1 MKEPDESRFLS
12 ASNEP
17 SCIACPVA
25 AVLSPANL
33 RAAFGWLSGWFDHL
47 GDIIPPLLLR
57 IILAYEFGEAGW
69 EKLQGENWFADL
81 TFPFPFSLLPPEANW
96 LLATGFELLGAAALV
111 AGLATR
117 FFSLVLAV
125 ITLVAIAAVHW
136 PSEWATF
143 SDLLEGYAITDQGH
157 GNYKLPLLYL
167 AMLAPLL
174 FGGAG
179 RLSLDHWLAARMRK
193 EDCCQPQTTVSGCK
207 AGTCL
212 ENSD

>member
-1 MKEPDESRFLS
+1 MKEPDESHVLS
-12 ASNEP
+12 KTSKPA
-17 SCIACPVA
+17 CTACPVA
-25 AVLSPANL
+25 AALSSANL
-33 RAAFGWLSGWFDHL
+33 CAAFGQLAGGFGRL
-47 GDIIPPLLLR
+47 GDAVPPLLLR

-69 EKLQGENWFADL
+69 EKWQGENWFADIA
-81 TFPFPFSLLPPEANW
+81 FPFPFSLLPPDANW
-96 LLATGFELLGAAALV
+96 LMVTGFELLGAAALV

-117 FFSLVLAV
+117 FFSFALATV
-125 ITLVAIAAVHW
+125 TVVAIAAVHW

-174 FGGAG
+174 FDGAG

-193 EDCCQPQTTVSGCK
+193 EDRCQPQTTVSGCK